1 MGGIRAVGIVP
12 GYVVM
17 VPGFASFARGEGEEG
32 GVKELYLRVGIVTYA
47 TPSKKRYCDSI

>member
-32 GVKELYLRVGIVTYA
+32 GSERIV
-47 TPSKKRYCDSI
+47 PSCRYGDIRNAFEEKIL